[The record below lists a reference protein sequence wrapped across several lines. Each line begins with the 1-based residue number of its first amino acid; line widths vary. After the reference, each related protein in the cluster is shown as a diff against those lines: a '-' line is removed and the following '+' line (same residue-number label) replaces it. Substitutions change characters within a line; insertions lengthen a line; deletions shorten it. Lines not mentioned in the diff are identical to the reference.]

1 MSTLSSFASHAK
13 RGRGTIPRRGNGG
26 GGEFKLRDEPRPFH
40 HPLFGGRSPFP
51 VNGEG
56 KEGE

>member
-1 MSTLSSFASHAK
+1 MSFAITLASHAK
-13 RGRGTIPRRGNGG
+13 RGRGTTPRRGRGG
-26 GGEFKLRDEPRPFH
+26 GGELKLGARSRPFH

-56 KEGE
+56 KEVR